1 MNLKS
6 YSFFAGNIPQLYSD
20 THDNMK
26 TYEYKELD
34 AVDLAN
40 LINDKQVTPGE
51 LMALAQELTEL
62 KNEPVNAIVQTFWE
76 LADQQLNDLAEGPF
90 AGIPFVI
97 KNLNQQLSGTVT
109 TNSSRL
115 FLNESSDQDTTLVT
129 RYKSAGLAIFG
140 KTNTP
145 EFGLATTTEPQLHG
159 PTKNPWNLLY
169 SPGGSSGGAAAA
181 VASGIVPM
189 ANASDGGGSIR
200 IPASCCGLFGLKP
213 TRGRVPIGPFAMEG
227 WGGLSTSHAITK
239 TVRDSALLLD
249 CTQGPEPGSPYHA
262 PNLDSSFF
270 ETHAIEPGK
279 CRIALCIDTFN
290 GATHDPE
297 VVEITRKA
305 AKILEDLGHTTEE
318 TKLPINQELV
328 RSAHGIIAVCHIG
341 STVEKMA
348 KKLDL
353 VITEEHLERVTWNNY
368 LSAQEISGP
377 DYAGAVGDIHQM
389 GRIVSEFFK
398 DFDLILSP
406 SLACAPPKIGALDT
420 MSEDTDSYLSLL
432 YQMIGYTS
440 LFNDTGHPACSLP
453 LGLNSEGL
461 PIGSQLVASFG
472 NEKLLFQ
479 IASQVERA
487 GYFQPILPLKD

>member
-1 MNLKS
+1 MDLKS
-6 YSFFAGNIPQLYSD
+6 CSLFAGSIARLYSD
-20 THDNMK
+20 AYDTMK
-26 TYEYKELD
+26 AYEYKELD

-40 LINDKQVTPGE
+40 LINDRQVTPAE
-51 LMALAQELTEL
+51 LLALAQELTEL
-62 KNEPVNAIVQTFWE
+62 KNEALNAIVQTFWE
-76 LADQQLNDLAEGPF
+76 LADKQLNELTNGPF
-90 AGIPFVI
+90 AGIPFLI
-97 KNLNQQLSGTVT
+97 KNLNQQVSGTVT
-109 TNSSRL
+109 TNSSKL
-115 FLNESSDQDTTLVT
+115 FLNELSDQDTTLVS

-159 PTKNPWNLLY
+159 PTKNPWNLLH
-169 SPGGSSGGAAAA
+169 STGGSSGGAAAA

-239 TVRDSALLLD
+239 SVRDSALLLD
-249 CTQGPEPGSPYHA
+249 FTQGPELGSPYHA
-262 PNLDSSFF
+262 PTTDSSFF

-279 CRIALCIDTFN
+279 CRIALCLETFN
-290 GATHDPE
+290 GAPYDPQ
-297 VVEITRKA
+297 VVEITKKA
-305 AKILEDLGHTTEE
+305 AKNLENLGHTIEE
-318 TKLPINQELV
+318 TKLSISPELV
-328 RSAHGIIAVCHIG
+328 RSAHGIIAVSHIG
-341 STVEKMA
+341 STVKKMA
-348 KKLDL
+348 KKLNQ
-353 VITEEHLERVTWNNY
+353 VITEEHLEKVTWNNY
-368 LSAQEISGP
+368 LSAQEISGA
-377 DYAGAVGDIHQM
+377 DYAGAIGDIHQM
-389 GRIVSEFFK
+389 GRIVSEFFT

-406 SLACAPPKIGALDT
+406 SLACAPPRIGALDT
-420 MSEDTDSYLSLL
+420 MSEDTDRYLSLL

-479 IASQVERA
+479 IANQVEKA
-487 GYFQPILPLKD
+487 GYFQPILPLRD